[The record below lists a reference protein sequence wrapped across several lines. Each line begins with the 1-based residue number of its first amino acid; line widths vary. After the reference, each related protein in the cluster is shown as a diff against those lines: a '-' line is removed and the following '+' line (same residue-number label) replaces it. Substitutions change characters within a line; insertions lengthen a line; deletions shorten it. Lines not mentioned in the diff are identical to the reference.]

1 MALRAQTATREKAE
15 QAIDFMTGNEAAA
28 LAAKLA
34 RVQVISAY
42 PITPQTTIVEKLAE
56 YIADGELEAPCIN
69 VEGEHSC
76 MAAIYGASLTGARTF
91 TASSGQGIAYMHEQL
106 FTVHTQRLPVVM
118 AVPNR
123 NLASQ
128 ILCDHGDTMAQAT
141 SGWIQLFAEN
151 QQEVLDTV
159 IQAFRIAEDRR
170 VLMPVM
176 VCYDGFITSHTGATV
191 HIPAHDD
198 VDGFLPPRTNFYD
211 QVNPDDP
218 LILQIFRYDVM
229 KMEGEHEGG
238 MQAAKGVIEEV
249 NREYGEIFGR
259 TYGSGLVE
267 TVRCEDAEAV
277 ILTSHSSAGVAR
289 GVVEEFRREGERIG
303 LVRLRSFRPFPQE
316 RMRELLPGFK
326 AVAVLERNET
336 HGSGCGE
343 IYKEVRN
350 AAYDLEPR
358 PKIMDFIGGLGGA
371 DITYDHVRSV
381 ARIALKAAET
391 GRVDKQVT
399 WLNEL

>member
-1 MALRAQTATREKAE
+1 MAFRAQAATREKAE
-15 QAIDFMTGNEAAA
+15 QAVDFMTGNEGAA

-141 SGWIQLFAEN
+141 SGWIQLFVEN

-198 VDGFLPPRTNFYD
+198 VDSFLPPRTNFHD

-229 KMEGEHEGG
+229 KMEGEHEGA

-259 TYGSGLVE
+259 TYGDGLVE
-267 TVRCEDAEAV
+267 MVGCEDAEAV

-343 IYKEVRN
+343 IYKEVRS
-350 AAYDLEPR
+350 AAYDLEGR